1 VLPGEITQANDKA
14 PDLGTDLNDP
24 KKDAESVVDSMAL
37 RQLDKRWCSGMQRNS
52 AMIAAELWAE
62 QADVTFDEVV
72 TARKLKTRKHK
83 LQQMRFLLLPGSPQ
97 LNAWRATMVITVLLA
112 VLSAPLE
119 MAFSHSQLVSNLYW
133 ASKLI
138 DILFWLDMFVTFN
151 VATSSHGRMET
162 NRRTLAQNY
171 AKTWL
176 VPDFLINFPW
186 DDVLQEHGKTRK
198 IAKILKLPKVFR
210 VTRLLRVADEEAQFF
225 GTAANIG
232 GFLLMGHYLACIWV
246 GLLVDC
252 TAELDIQH
260 LCPDMLTAYLQGLS
274 VGMASLAG
282 SDSWTRF
289 SIEQASTTEPW
300 SFQWHAFYTA
310 LCELV
315 AALSCLLGVI
325 LVGMLY
331 SNLSH
336 AMDRHHSHT
345 RLFHARVSNLQA
357 AAHQHAIP
365 KELFGRI
372 KRHYYYV
379 WSCGSDT
386 SKAILTDS
394 TLSLDLRRELAYCF
408 YGDILKQ
415 VPFLELTD
423 KHFLQQICEFVEIEI
438 FAAQDRII
446 CAGDVGTEL
455 YFVAVGEV
463 EVVVPSSHVEERG
476 TVIKTLHEGSFF
488 GELGLLFPDS
498 KHKVDV
504 YGLTAGWLLVVP
516 RGTLEKFCTEEL
528 LETFRFVALE
538 RLRKHSEMAT
548 GMVEPQVSR
557 AGSDT
562 SDCSQATQSEIWN
575 PYAEIG
581 EDVHSREKLSSS
593 QQDAK
598 SDTASAH
605 FRRSFDLG
613 SDTGVAGHVLDKG
626 TIRRMLACR
635 TEVFRKPDSYR
646 RRHTLN
652 NFDNLQHCEHTG
664 VGHSRAA
671 GPLEDAVS
679 AATSG
684 HETELQ
690 QTPRMLYS
698 LHTVEHGMQKLMRR
712 MNTMEAALAG
722 RDGDSS
728 APGGTG

>member
-1 VLPGEITQANDKA
+1 
-14 PDLGTDLNDP
+14 
-24 KKDAESVVDSMAL
+24 
-37 RQLDKRWCSGMQRNS
+37 MQRTS
-52 AMIAAELWAE
+52 AMIAAELYAE
-62 QADVTFDEVV
+62 QPDVTFDEVV
-72 TARKLKTRKHK
+72 TARKLKTRQHK
-83 LQQMRFLLLPGSPQ
+83 LREMRFMLLPGSTR
-97 LNAWRATMVITVLLA
+97 LNAWRASMVITVLLA

-119 MAFSHSQLVSNLYW
+119 MAFSYSQLIYQFYW
-133 ASKLI
+133 VSKLI
-138 DILFWLDMFVTFN
+138 DILFWLDMIISFN
-151 VATSSHGRMET
+151 VATISHGRMET
-162 NRRTLAQNY
+162 NRNVLAKNY
-171 AKTWL
+171 AKSWL
-176 VPDFLINFPW
+176 LPDFLINFPW

-232 GFLLMGHYLACIWV
+232 GLLLMGHYLACIWV

-252 TAELDIQH
+252 TSELDAQQ
-260 LCPDMLTAYLQGLS
+260 LCPDMLTVYLQGLS
-274 VGMASLAG
+274 IGMASLAG
-282 SDSWTRF
+282 SDSWTRYSF
-289 SIEQASTTEPW
+289 EQVSATEPW
-300 SFQWHAFYTA
+300 AFQWHAYYTG
-310 LCELV
+310 LCEVV
-315 AALSCLLGVI
+315 AALSSLLGVI

-331 SNLSH
+331 SNLAH

-386 SKAILTDS
+386 SKAILTDA

-408 YGDILKQ
+408 YGHILKQ

-463 EVVVPSSHVEERG
+463 EVVLPSGLIDRKG

-504 YGLTAGWLLVVP
+504 FGSTAGWLLVVP

-548 GMVEPQVSR
+548 GV
-557 AGSDT
+557 ASDEVWWGLGIFT
-562 SDCSQATQSEIWN
+562 C
-575 PYAEIG
+575 
-581 EDVHSREKLSSS
+581 RCL
-593 QQDAK
+593 
-598 SDTASAH
+598 
-605 FRRSFDLG
+605 RS
-613 SDTGVAGHVLDKG
+613 
-626 TIRRMLACR
+626 
-635 TEVFRKPDSYR
+635 
-646 RRHTLN
+646 
-652 NFDNLQHCEHTG
+652 
-664 VGHSRAA
+664 
-671 GPLEDAVS
+671 
-679 AATSG
+679 
-684 HETELQ
+684 
-690 QTPRMLYS
+690 
-698 LHTVEHGMQKLMRR
+698 TV
-712 MNTMEAALAG
+712 NA
-722 RDGDSS
+722 
-728 APGGTG
+728 